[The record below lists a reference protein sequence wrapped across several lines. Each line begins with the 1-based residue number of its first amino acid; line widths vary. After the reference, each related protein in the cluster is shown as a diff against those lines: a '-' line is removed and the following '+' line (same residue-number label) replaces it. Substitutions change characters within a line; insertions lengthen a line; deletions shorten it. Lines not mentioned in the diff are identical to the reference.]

1 MSRLR
6 SSSRWRRSRT
16 PARTPRYWST
26 ACTNGNRGAQP
37 DARHTIRATQTH
49 NHTATKTEG
58 RKQPVARLGPAA
70 AATEEGETDAWDI
83 AKRNKVD
90 DTPVPERRNERAHG
104 RRRPSH
110 PRQRRRCKPVTQGV
124 TTSNEASAPPTTP
137 LPAEILK
144 ATENPRTHFPKPSAP
159 VDVDDDVSFRVP
171 FATDSCTPPY
181 WKLGGTPNRYASPFT
196 VKLYDPAAPSG
207 RRQHP
212 SDGVR
217 QRQAAVTACVPA

>member
-83 AKRNKVD
+83 VAKRNKVD
-90 DTPVPERRNERAHG
+90 DTPVPECRNERAHG

-110 PRQRRRCKPVTQGV
+110 PRQRRRCKPVTQCA
-124 TTSNEASAPPTTP
+124 TTSNKASAPPTTP
-137 LPAEILK
+137 PPAEILK

-207 RRQHP
+207 RRHP
-212 SDGVR
+212 RDGVR
-217 QRQAAVTACVPA
+217 QHQAAVTACVPA